1 MTGMESKRLMAL
13 DRGGVSV
20 DSLAKE
26 NRRLRVENAH
36 FRGLVFYDEMLRDT
50 IKKEEK
56 ENARLSEVIKK
67 ANSTIFNLKND
78 VAALEKK
85 IKKLTEPP
93 LPVVTEEDKKGEEPD
108 EQTS

>member
-50 IKKEEK
+50 IAAREK
-56 ENARLSEVIKK
+56 EINRLSEALKK
-67 ANSTIFNLKND
+67 ANGVNINLQAQKNK
-78 VAALEKK
+78 LEEE
-85 IKKLTEPP
+85 IKKLKAPP
-93 LPVVTEEDKKGEEPD
+93 LLIEEKKDAETP
-108 EQTS
+108 

>member
-1 MTGMESKRLMAL
+1 MESKRLMAL

-50 IKKEEK
+50 IAAREK
-56 ENARLSEVIKK
+56 EINRLSEALKK
-67 ANSTIFNLKND
+67 ANGVNINLQAQKNK
-78 VAALEKK
+78 LEEE
-85 IKKLTEPP
+85 IKKLKAPP
-93 LPVVTEEDKKGEEPD
+93 LLIEEKKDAETP
-108 EQTS
+108 

>member
-36 FRGLVFYDEMLRDT
+36 FRAFVCRDEMLRDT
-50 IKKEEK
+50 IATREK
-56 ENARLSEVIKK
+56 EINRLSEALKK
-67 ANSTIFNLKND
+67 ANGVNINLQAQKNK
-78 VAALEKK
+78 LEEE
-85 IKKLTEPP
+85 IKKLKAPP
-93 LPVVTEEDKKGEEPD
+93 LPIEEKKDVE
-108 EQTS
+108 TS

>member
-50 IKKEEK
+50 IATREK
-56 ENARLSEVIKK
+56 EINRLSEALKK
-67 ANSTIFNLKND
+67 ANGVNINLQAQKNK
-78 VAALEKK
+78 LEEE
-85 IKKLTEPP
+85 IKKLKAPP
-93 LPVVTEEDKKGEEPD
+93 LLIEEKKDAETP
-108 EQTS
+108 